1 MTNKFTEVYGC
12 TKNFQIHNQYSNSN
26 VLKEKGAELETS
38 HYSSYFSGSL
48 IQDELPFP
56 RLLKVTRSR

>member
-12 TKNFQIHNQYSNSN
+12 TKKFQIHNQYSNSN

-38 HYSSYFSGSL
+38 HVG
-48 IQDELPFP
+48 
-56 RLLKVTRSR
+56 